1 MNKLTDRQERFCQE
15 YLVDLNGTQAAIRAG
30 YSQKTAQ
37 MQASRLLLNVMV
49 QNRIQELKQERQK
62 RVEVTQDRIIEEL
75 SYIAFSKASDYA
87 RVVEKEL
94 QVEVGGTMVPVYDK
108 DGNPVLYRTVEPVL
122 TDELTEEQKRAIA
135 VIKRGRDGFEIKPYD
150 KERAL
155 EALGKHLGMFVDRV
169 EADVDTE
176 LHISID
182 YGDGSE

>member
-1 MNKLTDRQERFCQE
+1 MSKLTDKQERFCQE
-15 YLVDLNGTQAAIRAG
+15 YLVDLNATQAAIRAG
-30 YSQKTAQ
+30 YSEKTASAQ
-37 MQASRLLLNVMV
+37 GTRLLGNVKV
-49 QNRIQELKQERQK
+49 QSKIQELKQERQK

-75 SYIAFSKASDYA
+75 SYIAFAKASDYA

-94 QVEVGGTMVPVYDK
+94 QIEVDGKMIPVYDQ
-108 DGNPVLYRTVEPVL
+108 DGKPVLYRTVEPRL

-135 VIKRGRDGFEIKPYD
+135 VIKKGRDGFEIKPYD

-182 YGDGSE
+182 YGDGEA